1 MNSKTIYSH
10 PFFGYE
16 TLSEMPHL
24 VFRVLCAYL
33 FDNADFFGLSENVR
47 VSLLVAPNS
56 GSSGIR
62 SVASVLKSLEC
73 TYVTVQ
79 KHSFP
84 ERAFYNVEYFTT
96 LRFRVSRHVQIS

>member
-24 VFRVLCAYL
+24 AFRVLCAYL
-33 FDNADFFGLSENVR
+33 FDNSDFFGLSEDDR
-47 VSLLVAPNS
+47 LHLLAAPNS
-56 GSSGIR
+56 SSTGVRFVTSI
-62 SVASVLKSLEC
+62 LKHLEC
-73 TYVTVQ
+73 TDITIL

-84 ERAFYNVEYFTT
+84 ERAIYSIEYYTT
-96 LRFRVSRHVQIS
+96 LRFRVSRSVIIS